1 MKIVANQFASGLMT
15 NNVRFRRHRNRSE
28 PPMKIRSVLSVLTVS
43 LLSSCLTTL
52 MAQKNATR
60 NADIES
66 IGKRDIN
73 KGTTNFSA
81 PGKDVELGRQ
91 AAAEIEKA
99 STIVDDSR
107 VNSYVDGVAQNIAR
121 NSDSQFPISI
131 KVIQSSGINAFA
143 LPGGFI
149 YVTTGALKAMDNE
162 AELAFVVGQMVGHI
176 AARHATE
183 LNSRGTLLQA
193 LSIPSIVLN
202 SSLAETAVQQG
213 QQVAVQNAM
222 IQFSKSA
229 VKESDLL
236 GLEYMY
242 KAGYDPAAAISFL
255 MKLQASE
262 LTAKKQNS
270 MFDTHPPTT
279 DRIVLAEKIIR
290 DLLPVRADN
299 ILNAPEF
306 GAIKAHLQN

>member
-1 MKIVANQFASGLMT
+1 
-15 NNVRFRRHRNRSE
+15 
-28 PPMKIRSVLSVLTVS
+28 MKIRSVLSVLTVS

-162 AELAFVVGQMVGHI
+162 AELAFIVGQMVGHI

-262 LTAKKQNS
+262 LAAKKQNS
-270 MFDTHPPTT
+270 MFNTHPPTA

>member
-1 MKIVANQFASGLMT
+1 
-15 NNVRFRRHRNRSE
+15 
-28 PPMKIRSVLSVLTVS
+28 MKIRSVLSVLTVS

-262 LTAKKQNS
+262 LAAKKQNS